1 MPPSRPGLNLRMPV
15 RSADSGSPSESPLTT
30 PDAGHRA
37 PPRSRSNSPGL
48 PGIPA
53 AFSHRRGDAAVSALT
68 RGAARGSASPP
79 GSPASATAG
88 PQRTPASRLPRFESS
103 EVGGIVHENA
113 YSVAPRHVPL
123 VTSNLVTCRAL
134 AISVGDAHY
143 LGHIFEW
150 PSHEGAHTTESM
162 SALLDGAAGA
172 LGMAPGQL
180 ANCRVAVVSGSEP
193 CDEIDG
199 PLHQA
204 LRGLGVTA
212 EWHDAH
218 GTEGGV
224 HAVVH
229 EGRVQIG
236 HDAMTETAAAEKRS
250 GRL

>member
-1 MPPSRPGLNLRMPV
+1 M
-15 RSADSGSPSESPLTT
+15 
-30 PDAGHRA
+30 
-37 PPRSRSNSPGL
+37 
-48 PGIPA
+48 
-53 AFSHRRGDAAVSALT
+53 
-68 RGAARGSASPP
+68 
-79 GSPASATAG
+79 
-88 PQRTPASRLPRFESS
+88 
-103 EVGGIVHENA
+103 GGIVHENA